1 MKVLVR
7 GEFLF
12 LLLGFGKGVSM
23 KSWMKWAAVAAVGLV
38 AVPVMGLSIL
48 PSKTSKTSAKPAARV
63 TRVSTS
69 STSKKTTLAAKP
81 TVKPVVKPVV
91 KNTSPRP
98 ASVRLGK
105 NVVPTRTTK
114 GHVSAPAHATLH
126 SSKNLSTAKPVMLTK
141 TPIRP
146 TTLHSG
152 PGKLPTP
159 KSTLSKA
166 MEKTHSPSSPMKSKS
181 EMN

>member
-1 MKVLVR
+1 M
-7 GEFLF
+7 
-12 LLLGFGKGVSM
+12 GFGKGIFM

-38 AVPVMGLSIL
+38 AVPVMGLSML
-48 PSKTSKTSAKPAARV
+48 PSKTASKTAKPVAKV

-69 STSKKTTLAAKP
+69 STAKKTTLATKA
-81 TVKPVVKPVV
+81 VVKPVS
-91 KNTSPRP
+91 KNISPRP

-105 NVVPTRTTK
+105 NVVPTKTTK
-114 GHVSAPAHATLH
+114 GHVSTPAHATLH
-126 SSKNLSTAKPVMLTK
+126 SSKNLSTAKPVMMTK

-166 MEKTHSPSSPMKSKS
+166 MEKTHTPSSPMKSRP